1 MTMSSKRKN
10 TPTKLPTEPVPRSP
24 PPSENLAFDKQFDFL
39 TFSKTSEIFSLNRS
53 AYDADQGSLSPVCDS
68 QANPESPDD
77 CKIVSSSETKLTD
90 CNFDEED
97 TLNAAA
103 NSGVIWHV
111 NSSTT
116 LNHGMVSRSH
126 QKCQE
131 DDVMECI
138 RMMIGSARTL
148 DEKQQTLNAMII
160 QLQQLRE
167 NLHLLASDQVN
178 GSVSVQVQ
186 PEVGCEQFWQGRV
199 N

>member
-1 MTMSSKRKN
+1 MSSKRKN

-24 PPSENLAFDKQFDFL
+24 PSSGNIAFNKQFDFQ
-39 TFSKTSEIFSLNRS
+39 TFSKTSDIFSLHRNNC
-53 AYDADQGSLSPVCDS
+53 DVDQVPSSPVVDS
-68 QANPESPDD
+68 QANPDSPDD

-97 TLNAAA
+97 ALNTAA
-103 NSGVIWHV
+103 NSDVRWHV

-116 LNHGMVSRSH
+116 HKHGMVSISH
-126 QKCQE
+126 ERCQE
-131 DDVMECI
+131 DDVMDCI

-167 NLHLLASDQVN
+167 NLHLLAPEQVN
-178 GSVSVQVQ
+178 GPGSV
-186 PEVGCEQFWQGRV
+186 
-199 N
+199 